1 MKPRLLVLT
10 TVHHPD
16 DVRIRGKLIE
26 VLREDWQITYACRA
40 PGPQNLEGFDVEI
53 LQGRRLVRNLRS
65 FALVFSK
72 RYDVVALHDPE
83 TLPAGLLAAWIR
95 RKEVV
100 FDVHE
105 DIPAQM
111 LTKDQFP
118 VWMRH
123 PIAMGLSLLLRLA
136 ERSIR
141 MTLAEPGYSHL
152 FRRQHPVFENLLP
165 PGRLPKAGGGGS
177 GVVYLGDITP
187 ARGLYVLVEAM
198 ARSIPEQPLTLIGP
212 TSSKVADQIRRLA
225 ARGGVSVEL
234 TGRLPHGEAL
244 QRVAVARVAV
254 SPLLDIPNYR
264 ESLPTKLYEYLAVG
278 VPVVASDLP
287 GTRRAA
293 SGLEGVLFA
302 EPGSIDDW
310 ADALRRAIQDP
321 ELGDNARRQA
331 PSAED
336 RLRFPA
342 ERVRD
347 FYRRLVD

>member
-16 DVRIRGKLIE
+16 DVRIRGKLVE
-26 VLREDWQITYACRA
+26 ALRRDWQITYACRA
-40 PGPQNLEGFDVEI
+40 PGPQNLEGFEVEI
-53 LQGRRLVRNLRS
+53 LRGRRLARNLRS

-72 RYDVVALHDPE
+72 RYEVAALHDPE

-95 RKEVV
+95 RKKVV

-111 LTKDQFP
+111 LTKDRFP
-118 VWMRH
+118 VWMRR
-123 PIAMGLSLLLRLA
+123 PLALGLTLLLRLA
-136 ERSIR
+136 ERSIH
-141 MTLAEPGYSHL
+141 MTLAEPGYSRR

-165 PGRLPKAGGGGS
+165 PGRLPKAEGGGS

-187 ARGLYVLVEAM
+187 HRGLYVLVEAM

-212 TSSKVADQIRRLA
+212 CSSKVADHIRLLA
-225 ARGGVSVEL
+225 GRGGVSVEL
-234 TGRLPHGEAL
+234 TGRLPHSEAL
-244 QRVAVARVAV
+244 QRVARARVAV

-264 ESLPTKLYEYLAVG
+264 ESQPTKLYEYLAVG

-293 SGLEGVLFA
+293 SGLDGVWFA
-302 EPGSIDDW
+302 EPGSIDAW
-310 ADALRRAIQDP
+310 AGALRRAVDDD
-321 ELGDNARRQA
+321 ELSEIARRQA
-331 PSAED
+331 PSVED
-336 RLRFPA
+336 RLKFPA
-342 ERVRD
+342 ERVQD